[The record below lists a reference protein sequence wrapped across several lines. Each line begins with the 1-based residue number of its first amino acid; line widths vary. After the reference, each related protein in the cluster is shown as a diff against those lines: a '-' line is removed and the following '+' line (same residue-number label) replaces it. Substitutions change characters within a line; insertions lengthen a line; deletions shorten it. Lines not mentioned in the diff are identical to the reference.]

1 MVKKSIFFIII
12 ISILTFS
19 ALDAYAEIKRIIQT
33 VRQSFSG
40 TQSPDEARQAAIA
53 KAKREALEK
62 AGTYLDSITVVKN
75 GVVELDE
82 IVMLTS
88 GIIKLE
94 ILSQK
99 NYVNGDSF
107 GVIISTQ
114 VTIDTDVLNKR
125 VEDYVRRR
133 HILLKEKDK
142 TPSHKYSKD
151 KTIISWFDDKE
162 FLELSYREKERIII
176 THFNAN
182 YTDKEFYD
190 QPLTKQYKIINNFVR
205 AHIGDE

>member
-19 ALDAYAEIKRIIQT
+19 ALNAYAEIKKIIQT

-40 TQSPDEARQAAIA
+40 TQSPDEARQEAIA

-133 HILLKEKDK
+133 HTLLKEKDK
-142 TPSHKYSKD
+142 TPSHKYNKD

-176 THFNAN
+176 SHFNAN

-190 QPLTKQYKIINNFVR
+190 QTLSKQYKIINNFVR